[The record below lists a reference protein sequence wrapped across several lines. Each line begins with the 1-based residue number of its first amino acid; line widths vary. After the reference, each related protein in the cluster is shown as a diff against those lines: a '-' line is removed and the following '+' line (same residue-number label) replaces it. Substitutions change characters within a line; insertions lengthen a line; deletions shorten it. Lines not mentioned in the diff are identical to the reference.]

1 MPSNVPKAVPD
12 EEKVLM
18 GRPARCLRY
27 IILYITTVS
36 LDGNTPIRHRLAQ
49 MTRLLIR
56 IDFDPSG
63 SALGPGMMQLLEHI
77 AEHGSIRRAAAA
89 MGMSYRKAW
98 LLIQKMQKSF
108 EGAVVTAE
116 VGGVAGGG
124 TQLTELGVT
133 LLKLYRR
140 VESRAADA
148 ARTELDSLSAMVRPN
163 AVPRR
168 SGRRKRVAKN

>member
-1 MPSNVPKAVPD
+1 M
-12 EEKVLM
+12 
-18 GRPARCLRY
+18 ARL
-27 IILYITTVS
+27 S
-36 LDGNTPIRHRLAQ
+36 
-49 MTRLLIR
+49 IR
-56 IDFDPSG
+56 IAFEPSG
-63 SALGPGMMQLLEHI
+63 SALGPGMVQLLEHI
-77 AEHGSIRRAAAA
+77 GEHGSIRRAAAA
-89 MGMSYRKAW
+89 MDMSYRKAW

-124 TQLTELGVT
+124 TRLTELGTT

-148 ARTELDSLSAMVRPN
+148 NKAELEALSAMVRPN

-168 SGRRKRVAKN
+168 SGRRKRAAKK

>member
-1 MPSNVPKAVPD
+1 
-12 EEKVLM
+12 
-18 GRPARCLRY
+18 
-27 IILYITTVS
+27 
-36 LDGNTPIRHRLAQ
+36 
-49 MTRLLIR
+49 
-56 IDFDPSG
+56 
-63 SALGPGMMQLLEHI
+63 MMQLLEHI

-116 VGGVAGGG
+116 VGGAAGGG

-148 ARTELDSLSAMVRPN
+148 AKTELESLSAMVRPN

-168 SGRRKRVAKN
+168 SGRRKRAAKN